1 MFQGCHCRVLES
13 DSMAWKRPSTTL
25 EQLAKVLHCI
35 VMASKGF
42 VKALPTTTADDLH
55 GDSQELLRRQL
66 FFIGLEQEK
75 YLLQAFSRE
84 KALAPRAL
92 IMARV
97 QAPRSYVR
105 DRQFGSGVFKKIWFN
120 RIPWSH
126 QKGH

>member
-1 MFQGCHCRVLES
+1 
-13 DSMAWKRPSTTL
+13 
-25 EQLAKVLHCI
+25 
-35 VMASKGF
+35 MASKGF

-55 GDSQELLRRQL
+55 GDSQEL
-66 FFIGLEQEK
+66 
-75 YLLQAFSRE
+75 QAFSKE
-84 KALAPRAL
+84 EALAPRAL

-105 DRQFGSGVFKKIWFN
+105 DRQFGSGVFKKIWLN